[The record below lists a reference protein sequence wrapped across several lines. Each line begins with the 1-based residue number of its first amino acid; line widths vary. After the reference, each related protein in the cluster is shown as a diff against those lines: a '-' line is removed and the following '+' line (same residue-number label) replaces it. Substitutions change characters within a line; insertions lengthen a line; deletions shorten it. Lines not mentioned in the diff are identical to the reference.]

1 MTPYQQSIEA
11 AKSWKE
17 AVGAMWKRQRTMLF
31 LGIACIA
38 LLLVGLVM
46 LCIGLVTIEE
56 SQSVGTPLIV
66 TSIIV
71 MLMMLVPAIVS
82 VVMLW
87 IFYFDVKRWHKAAPE
102 SLKKSIELFSLGL
115 LITLIASV
123 ATSVIGGFTTVPYIG
138 VGAQML
144 NSLVECAAIAGT
156 VIQFIA
162 FIRLRKANDM
172 PELAKQGAHNIF
184 LNYIISFA
192 VTALGSIILVFA
204 VMSLAFSAFDNLD
217 YTANDDSEV
226 SGLLAGIDSYY
237 EYEEYDDYDELE
249 TEEENDILLSGIW
262 DSMGEEITD
271 DEDIAFLNAL
281 GDATGALVAFILAF
295 VILIGGGIV
304 AMYYY
309 YRGWWLIS
317 KSELPVLPEPI
328 EDEVGEEVAF
338 EEVVVECEEIQVEEN
353 ATEEQV
359 SE

>member
-46 LCIGLVTIEE
+46 LCIGLVTIDE

-66 TSIIV
+66 TSIII

-87 IFYFDVKRWHKAAPE
+87 IFYFDVKRWQNAAPE
-102 SLKKSIELFSLGL
+102 SLKKSIKLFSLGL

-123 ATSVIGGFTTVPYIG
+123 AASVIGGFTTIPYIG

-144 NSLVECAAIAGT
+144 NSLIECAAIAGA
-156 VIQFIA
+156 IIEFIA
-162 FIRLRKANDM
+162 IIKLRKANDM
-172 PELAKQGAHNIF
+172 PELAKQGAHCIF
-184 LNYIISFA
+184 INYIISWAVAAIGTIIMIFA
-192 VTALGSIILVFA
+192 A
-204 VMSLAFSAFDNLD
+204 VALAFSVFAELD
-217 YTANDDSEV
+217 DAGYNDSEV
-226 SGLLAGIDSYY
+226 GGLLAGIDDYY
-237 EYEEYDDYDELE
+237 EYEEYEEYDDYEEYDEIEVYEESFDISSPGFWDSL
-249 TEEENDILLSGIW
+249 TEEL
-262 DSMGEEITD
+262 TD
-271 DEDIAFLNAL
+271 EDDIAFFNAL
-281 GDATGALVAFILAF
+281 DDAEGAWIAFIVALL
-295 VILIGGGIV
+295 IMIGGGIV

-328 EDEVGEEVAF
+328 EDEVGEEVAY
-338 EEVVVECEEIQVEEN
+338 EEVENVEVVEN
-353 ATEEQV
+353 EQ
-359 SE
+359 

>member
-17 AVGAMWKRQRTMLF
+17 AVGAMWKRQRTMLY

-38 LLLVGLVM
+38 LLLIGLVM
-46 LCIGLVTIEE
+46 LFIGAGTFEDTP
-56 SQSVGTPLIV
+56 SVGTPLIV
-66 TSIIV
+66 ISIIV
-71 MLMMLVPAIVS
+71 MLMMLIPAIIS
-82 VVMLW
+82 VVMMW
-87 IFYFDVKRWHKAAPE
+87 IFYFDVRKWQNAAPE
-102 SLKKSIELFSLGL
+102 SLKKSIKLFSIGL

-123 ATSVIGGFTTVPYIG
+123 AASVIGGFTTIPYVG

-144 NSLVECAAIAGT
+144 NSLIECAAIAGT
-156 VIQFIA
+156 IIEFIA
-162 FIRLRKANDM
+162 IIRLRKADDM
-172 PELAKQGAHNIF
+172 PELAKQGAQCIF

-192 VTALGSIILVFA
+192 VAALGSIIMIFA

-237 EYEEYDDYDELE
+237 EYEEYEDYDELE

-262 DSMGEEITD
+262 DSMSEEITD

-338 EEVVVECEEIQVEEN
+338 EEVVVECEEIKVEEN

>member
-17 AVGAMWKRQRTMLF
+17 AVGAMWKRQRTMLY
-31 LGIACIA
+31 LGITCIA
-38 LLLVGLVM
+38 LLLIGLVM
-46 LCIGLVTIEE
+46 LFIGVGTFEDTP
-56 SQSVGTPLIV
+56 SVGTPLIV
-66 TSIIV
+66 ISIIV
-71 MLMMLVPAIVS
+71 MLMMLIPAIVS
-82 VVMLW
+82 VVMMW
-87 IFYFDVKRWHKAAPE
+87 IFYFDVRKWQNAAPE
-102 SLKKSIELFSLGL
+102 SLKKSIKLLSLGL

-123 ATSVIGGFTTVPYIG
+123 AASVIGGFTTVPYIG

-156 VIQFIA
+156 IIQFIA

-184 LNYIISFA
+184 LYYIIAFA
-192 VTALGSIILVFA
+192 VAALGSIIMIFA
-204 VMSLAFSAFDNLD
+204 VISLAFSAFDNLD
-217 YTANDDSEV
+217 YTANDDSEF

-237 EYEEYDDYDELE
+237 EYEEYEEYEEFDAY
-249 TEEENDILLSGIW
+249 EENDDILLSGIW
-262 DSMGEEITD
+262 DSMG
-271 DEDIAFLNAL
+271 EDIAFLNAL

-309 YRGWWLIS
+309 YRGWWLIG

-328 EDEVGEEVAF
+328 EEEVGEEVAY
-338 EEVVVECEEIQVEEN
+338 EEVVVECEEIKVEEN
-353 ATEEQV
+353 ATEDQV

>member
-46 LCIGLVTIEE
+46 LCIGLVTIDE

-66 TSIIV
+66 TSIII

-87 IFYFDVKRWHKAAPE
+87 IFYFDVKRWQNAAPE
-102 SLKKSIELFSLGL
+102 SLKKSIKLFSLGL

-123 ATSVIGGFTTVPYIG
+123 AASVIGGFTTIPYIG

-144 NSLVECAAIAGT
+144 NSLIECAAIAGA
-156 VIQFIA
+156 IIEFIA
-162 FIRLRKANDM
+162 IIKLRKADDM
-172 PELAKQGAHNIF
+172 PELAKQGAHCIF
-184 LNYIISFA
+184 INYIISWAVAAIGTIIMIFA
-192 VTALGSIILVFA
+192 A
-204 VMSLAFSAFDNLD
+204 VALAFSVFDELD
-217 YTANDDSEV
+217 DADYNDSEV
-226 SGLLAGIDSYY
+226 GGLLAGIDDYY
-237 EYEEYDDYDELE
+237 EYEEYEEYNEYDGLE
-249 TEEENDILLSGIW
+249 VHEENYNISWSGILG
-262 DSMGEEITD
+262 SMNEELTD
-271 DEDIAFLNAL
+271 NEVNELLDALDDAEGALIAFIVAL
-281 GDATGALVAFILAF
+281 LIM
-295 VILIGGGIV
+295 IGGGIV

-328 EDEVGEEVAF
+328 EDEVGEEVAY
-338 EEVVVECEEIQVEEN
+338 EEVENVEVVEN
-353 ATEEQV
+353 EQ
-359 SE
+359 

>member
-46 LCIGLVTIEE
+46 LCIGLVTIDE

-66 TSIIV
+66 TSIII

-87 IFYFDVKRWHKAAPE
+87 IFYFDVKRWQNAAPE
-102 SLKKSIELFSLGL
+102 SLKKSIKLFSLGL

-123 ATSVIGGFTTVPYIG
+123 AASVIGGFTTIPYIG

-144 NSLVECAAIAGT
+144 NSLIECAAIAGA
-156 VIQFIA
+156 IIEFIA
-162 FIRLRKANDM
+162 IIKLRKANDM
-172 PELAKQGAHNIF
+172 PELAKQGAHCIF
-184 LNYIISFA
+184 INYIISWAVAAIGTIIMIFA
-192 VTALGSIILVFA
+192 A
-204 VMSLAFSAFDNLD
+204 VALAFSVFDALD
-217 YTANDDSEV
+217 DAGYNDSEV
-226 SGLLAGIDSYY
+226 GGLLAGIDDYY
-237 EYEEYDDYDELE
+237 EYEEYEEYDDYEEYDEIEVYEESFDISSPGFWDSL
-249 TEEENDILLSGIW
+249 TEEL
-262 DSMGEEITD
+262 TD
-271 DEDIAFLNAL
+271 EDDIAFFNAL
-281 GDATGALVAFILAF
+281 DDAEGAWIAFIVALL
-295 VILIGGGIV
+295 IMIGGGIV

-328 EDEVGEEVAF
+328 EDEVGEEVAY
-338 EEVVVECEEIQVEEN
+338 EEVENVEVVEN
-353 ATEEQV
+353 EQ
-359 SE
+359 

>member
-46 LCIGLVTIEE
+46 LCIGLVTIDE

-66 TSIIV
+66 TSIII

-87 IFYFDVKRWHKAAPE
+87 IFYFDVKRWQNAAPE
-102 SLKKSIELFSLGL
+102 SLKKSIKLFSLGL

-123 ATSVIGGFTTVPYIG
+123 AASVIGGFTTIPYIG

-144 NSLVECAAIAGT
+144 NSLIECAAIAGA
-156 VIQFIA
+156 IIEFIA
-162 FIRLRKANDM
+162 IIKLRKADDM
-172 PELAKQGAHNIF
+172 PELAKQGAHCIF
-184 LNYIISFA
+184 INYIISWAVAAVGTIIMIFA
-192 VTALGSIILVFA
+192 A
-204 VMSLAFSAFDNLD
+204 VALAFSVFDKLD
-217 YTANDDSEV
+217 DAGYNDSEV
-226 SGLLAGIDSYY
+226 GGLLAGIDDYY
-237 EYEEYDDYDELE
+237 EYEEYEEYNEYDGLE
-249 TEEENDILLSGIW
+249 VHEENYNISWSGILG
-262 DSMGEEITD
+262 SMNEELTD
-271 DEDIAFLNAL
+271 DEVNELLDALDDAEGAWIAFIVAL
-281 GDATGALVAFILAF
+281 LIM
-295 VILIGGGIV
+295 IGGGIV

-328 EDEVGEEVAF
+328 EEEVGEEVAY
-338 EEVVVECEEIQVEEN
+338 EEVENVEVVEN
-353 ATEEQV
+353 EQ
-359 SE
+359 

>member
-17 AVGAMWKRQRTMLF
+17 AVGAMWKRQRTMLY

-38 LLLVGLVM
+38 LLLIGLVM
-46 LCIGLVTIEE
+46 LCIGVDTFEDTP
-56 SQSVGTPLIV
+56 SVGTPLIMI
-66 TSIIV
+66 SIIV
-71 MLMMLVPAIVS
+71 MLMMLIPAIVS
-82 VVMLW
+82 VVMMW
-87 IFYFDVKRWHKAAPE
+87 IFYFDVRKWQNAAPE
-102 SLKKSIELFSLGL
+102 SLKKSIKLLSLGL

-123 ATSVIGGFTTVPYIG
+123 AASVIGGFTTIPYIG

-184 LNYIISFA
+184 LYYIISFA
-192 VTALGSIILVFA
+192 VTALGSIIMIFA
-204 VMSLAFSAFDNLD
+204 VISLAFSAFDNLD

-262 DSMGEEITD
+262 DSMGDEMT
-271 DEDIAFLNAL
+271 DEDIEFLNAL

-328 EDEVGEEVAF
+328 KDEAGEEVAF
-338 EEVVVECEEIQVEEN
+338 EEVVVECEEIKVEEN
-353 ATEEQV
+353 ATEDQV

>member
-31 LGIACIA
+31 LAIACIA

-46 LCIGLVTIEE
+46 LCIGLVTIDE

-66 TSIIV
+66 TSIII
-71 MLMMLVPAIVS
+71 MLMMLIPAIVS

-87 IFYFDVKRWHKAAPE
+87 IFYFDVKRWHNAAPE

-144 NSLVECAAIAGT
+144 NSLIECAAIAGA
-156 VIQFIA
+156 IIEFIA
-162 FIRLRKANDM
+162 IIKLRKADDM
-172 PELAKQGAHNIF
+172 PELAKQGAHCIF
-184 LNYIISFA
+184 INYIISWAVAAIGTIIMIFA
-192 VTALGSIILVFA
+192 A
-204 VMSLAFSAFDNLD
+204 VALAFSVVDELD
-217 YTANDDSEV
+217 DADYNDSEV
-226 SGLLAGIDSYY
+226 GGLLAGIDDYY
-237 EYEEYDDYDELE
+237 DYDEYDDYEEYDEIEVY
-249 TEEENDILLSGIW
+249 EESFDISSPGFW
-262 DSMGEEITD
+262 DSINEELTD
-271 DEDIAFLNAL
+271 DEVNELLDALDDAEGAWIAFIVAL
-281 GDATGALVAFILAF
+281 LIM
-295 VILIGGGIV
+295 IGGGIV

-328 EDEVGEEVAF
+328 EEEVGEEVAY
-338 EEVVVECEEIQVEEN
+338 EEVENVEVVEN
-353 ATEEQV
+353 EQ
-359 SE
+359 